1 MSEFHEARLP
11 ARLAFGCTGGLERR
25 TDVVTLASGFER
37 RTSPWS
43 QGRRRWLIATAARP
57 LDEVAELLAFFEARG
72 GRLAGFRFR
81 DPADFKSCAPSGAT
95 AAGDQ
100 AIGTGDGARKAF
112 QLVKAYG
119 TVSRTI
125 AKPVA
130 GTVKVSVAGV
140 VLAAGAFSVDTTTGL
155 VTLNAAPAVGA
166 AVKAGFEFDT
176 PARFDTDR
184 LDVTLEGFAAARVT
198 ACALVE
204 VRV

>member
-1 MSEFHEARLP
+1 MSEFHEVRLP
-11 ARLAFGCTGGLERR
+11 ARLAFGCTGGIERR
-25 TDVVTLASGFER
+25 TEVVTLASGFER

-57 LDEVAELLAFFEARG
+57 LDEIAELLAFFEARG

-81 DPADFKSCAPSGAT
+81 DPADFKSCAPSGVT
-95 AAGDQ
+95 TAGDQ
-100 AIGTGDGARKAF
+100 AIGAGDGARKAF

-125 AKPVA
+125 AKPVV
-130 GTVKVSVAGV
+130 GTVKVSAAGV
-140 VLAAGAFSVDTTTGL
+140 VLAASAFTVEATTGV
-155 VTLNAAPAVGA
+155 VTLNVAPAAGA

-184 LDVTLEGFAAARVT
+184 LDVTLEGFAAGRVT

>member
-11 ARLAFGCTGGLERR
+11 ARLAFGCTGGIERR
-25 TDVVTLASGFER
+25 THVVTLASGFER

-81 DPADFKSCAPSGAT
+81 DPADFKSCAPSAQP

-100 AIGTGDGARKAF
+100 LIGTGDGARKAF
-112 QLVKAYG
+112 QLAKAYG
-119 TVSRTI
+119 TVSRLI

-130 GTVKVSVAGV
+130 GTVKVSVAGAI
-140 VLAAGAFSVDTTTGL
+140 LAAGAFAVDATTGV
-155 VTLNAAPAVGA
+155 VTLNAAPAAGA

-176 PARFDTDR
+176 PARFDADR
-184 LDVTLEGFAAARVT
+184 LDVTLEGFSAARVT

>member
-11 ARLAFGCTGGLERR
+11 ARLAFGCTGGIERR
-25 TDVVTLASGFER
+25 TEVVTLASGFER

-81 DPADFKSCAPSGAT
+81 DPADFKSCAPSGAP
-95 AAGDQ
+95 AATDQ
-100 AIGTGDGARKAF
+100 ALGTGDGAKKAF

-119 TVSRTI
+119 TVTRTI

-130 GTVKVSVAGV
+130 GTVKISVAGAA
-140 VLAAGAFSVDTTTGL
+140 LAASAFSVDAASGL
-155 VTLNAAPAVGA
+155 VTVVTAPAAGA
-166 AVKAGFEFDT
+166 AVRAGFEFDA

>member
-1 MSEFHEARLP
+1 MSDFHEARLP
-11 ARLAFGCTGGLERR
+11 ARLAFGCTGGIERR
-25 TDVVTLASGFER
+25 TQVVTLASGFER

-81 DPADFKSCAPSGAT
+81 DPADFKSCAPSGVT
-95 AAGDQ
+95 AASDQ
-100 AIGTGDGARKAF
+100 LIGTGDGAKKAF
-112 QLVKAYG
+112 QLAKAYG
-119 TVSRTI
+119 TVSRLI

-130 GTVKVSVAGV
+130 GTVKVSVAGAT
-140 VLAAGAFSVDTTTGL
+140 LAAGAFSVDTTTGV

-176 PARFDTDR
+176 PARFDADR